1 MHHAA
6 AAGRDPPSATTSL
19 GTRHRTG
26 TCAAERGPPPPAPA
40 GPEVGC
46 PIRPRAP
53 GSGPGPPPAPEVRTW
68 RVRRS
73 RDPACR
79 APSPAGQCLW
89 WAPGPWPRSE
99 RVRGELG
106 GGSRSPRA
114 SGGAVSGPGPGRW
127 PGVLAA
133 GGGLRGG
140 GGAVAARV
148 RRGMSRAARAGD
160 PRDLAPR
167 AAEMRGGSSGE
178 GASDGQEWASFV
190 CSESAVSCQRLI

>member
-6 AAGRDPPSATTSL
+6 ATGRDPPSATTSL

-140 GGAVAARV
+140 GARWPQGSGGACPGRLVPGTRVISPRGQRKRVEAPQGRGLVMARNGLRLCAV
-148 RRGMSRAARAGD
+148 N
-160 PRDLAPR
+160 PLFLAN
-167 AAEMRGGSSGE
+167 
-178 GASDGQEWASFV
+178 V
-190 CSESAVSCQRLI
+190 